1 MEHEQEVLII
11 ANRPGQER
19 AIRDGMKDFRKVI
32 RQPVRNNKR
41 SEMGL
46 FWKELLSVI
55 CFMALCYLVAIF
67 L

>member
-19 AIRDGMKDFRKVI
+19 AIRDGMKDFRRVMRPARTKY
-32 RQPVRNNKR
+32 PK
-41 SEMGL
+41 MGM
-46 FWKELLSVI
+46 FGKELLSII